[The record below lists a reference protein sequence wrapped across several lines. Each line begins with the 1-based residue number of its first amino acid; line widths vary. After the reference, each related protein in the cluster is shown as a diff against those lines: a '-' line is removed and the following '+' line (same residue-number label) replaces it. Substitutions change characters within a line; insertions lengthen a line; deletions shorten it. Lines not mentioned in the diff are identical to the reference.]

1 MLIHLIRHTTP
12 DIETGICYGQT
23 DLDVAS
29 SFEQEK
35 NIILSKTLP
44 EYDAVFTSPLQRC
57 AKLAEYINGQHRF
70 TEPRIMEYNFGD
82 WELLPWSEFKS
93 EGAKSWMNNFVD
105 QPAPNGDSMISM
117 QQRVME
123 FFDALLQKNYSSVA
137 LVTHSGVQR
146 LIHGYILETSLKHLF
161 RLQLEFGAVL
171 EVNSDLSNGL
181 LTIKHL

>member
-12 DIETGICYGQT
+12 DITPGICYGQT
-23 DLDVAS
+23 DLSLTD

-35 NIILSKTLP
+35 AEVHNKLLSR
-44 EYDAVFTSPLQRC
+44 YDAIYTSPLQRC
-57 AKLAEYINGQHRF
+57 ALLADSIEAPKRF
-70 TEPRIMEYNFGD
+70 IDDRLIEYNFGD